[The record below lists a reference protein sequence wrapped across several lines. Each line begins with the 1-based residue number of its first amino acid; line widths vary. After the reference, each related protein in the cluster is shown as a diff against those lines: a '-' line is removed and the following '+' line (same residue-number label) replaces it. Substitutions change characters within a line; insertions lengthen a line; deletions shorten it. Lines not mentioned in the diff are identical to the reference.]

1 MNVRINLSGLK
12 DENVKSN
19 LQDKVRKVS
28 ADSESEFA
36 KIHQVVES
44 KIG

>member
-12 DENVKSN
+12 DEKVKTD
-19 LQDKVRKVS
+19 LQEKVRKIT
-28 ADSESEFA
+28 ADSESEFT